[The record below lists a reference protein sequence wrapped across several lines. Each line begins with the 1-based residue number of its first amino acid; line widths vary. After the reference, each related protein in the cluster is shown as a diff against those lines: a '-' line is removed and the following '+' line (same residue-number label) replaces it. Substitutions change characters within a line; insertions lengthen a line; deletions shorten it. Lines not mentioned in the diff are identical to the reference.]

1 MTKGFTEHWIE
12 KCNRENRPFSRGY
25 NPIRI
30 SAEAFAKMNEY
41 RNKLTGKHKSL
52 LEASR
57 EYEKKLEREAEKQA
71 KAELKRLNGAKSC

>member
-1 MTKGFTEHWIE
+1 MTKGFTEHWMETCERE
-12 KCNRENRPFSRGY
+12 KRPFYHGF

-41 RNKLTGKHKSL
+41 KNKLTGKHKSL

>member
-30 SAEAFAKMNEY
+30 SA
-41 RNKLTGKHKSL
+41 
-52 LEASR
+52 
-57 EYEKKLEREAEKQA
+57 